1 MTDINF
7 IIRSLLIFPGHVD
20 KFFISAMNSD
30 ADAIA
35 IDLEDA
41 VPESYKK
48 KARDA
53 VIEKLESIGKNKVVF
68 VRVNSISSGL
78 IESDIESTMHDNLSG
93 YVLPMIK
100 DRKEI
105 AYIDR
110 VVSKIERDRGLIQ
123 GKIKFFPLIEQSAAV
138 LNAINIAQASKRNIG
153 LIFGHEDFLLD
164 IHAPQTNDRNNLFV
178 ARSIIVMAARAIGGM
193 PIDAPFL
200 NISDMSGFSESTVT
214 SKSLGFSGILA
225 IHKNQVL
232 MANSNYMP
240 SNKEM
245 NEAKAIV
252 KQVEL
257 SKKEGRSI
265 SFSNGRFAG
274 PPIVKHAKQVLK
286 EYEYFKDKN
295 KLDEL

>member
-138 LNAINIAQASKRNIG
+138 LNAINIAQASKEI
-153 LIFGHEDFLLD
+153 
-164 IHAPQTNDRNNLFV
+164 
-178 ARSIIVMAARAIGGM
+178 
-193 PIDAPFL
+193 
-200 NISDMSGFSESTVT
+200 
-214 SKSLGFSGILA
+214 
-225 IHKNQVL
+225 
-232 MANSNYMP
+232 
-240 SNKEM
+240 
-245 NEAKAIV
+245 
-252 KQVEL
+252 
-257 SKKEGRSI
+257 
-265 SFSNGRFAG
+265 
-274 PPIVKHAKQVLK
+274 
-286 EYEYFKDKN
+286 
-295 KLDEL
+295 